1 MKHNSL
7 PQPPGSP
14 EFCLAPLWDLVSGPI
29 FLDHSSASNT
39 LKLKTHMNSRTIFL
53 HLFTTKDP
61 NQGSLL
67 VVFCE
72 VPGLPVLTSDCWDLL
87 LFPRDSVYFPFLF
100 QGTLLLVGLI
110 DFLFIPVA
118 EVWLPSGTSP
128 LLSLL
133 VTFCKRVH
141 TGPSYTMAFTANY
154 EREMTVMGQLM

>member
-7 PQPPGSP
+7 PQLPGSP
-14 EFCLAPLWDLVSGPI
+14 EFCLGPLWDLVSGPI

-39 LKLKTHMNSRTIFL
+39 LKLKTHEQPYHFL
-53 HLFTTKDP
+53 TLKTKDP
-61 NQGSLL
+61 NQRTLL
-67 VVFCE
+67 VAFCE
-72 VPGLPVLTSDCWDLL
+72 VPGLLVLNSDCWDVL

-141 TGPSYTMAFTANY
+141 TGPSYCLAFTANY
-154 EREMTVMGQLM
+154 ERETTEMGQLM